1 MVCLT
6 SQQIFVLLIW
16 HFQVNEAAVREA
28 GKLGEVIYWMRA
40 GYTGSQRYSTITW
53 AGDQF
58 VDWSLDDGL
67 ASVVP
72 AALSLGMSGYGLHH
86 FDTGGY
92 TSLFGITRTEELLLR
107 YAEFA
112 AFTPMMR
119 THEGNR
125 PGDNWQYYSSDRTLW
140 EFARHSKIFHLLSNY
155 TKVLVKENNELG
167 IPVQR
172 PLFMHYESD
181 SECYSIKYQ
190 YLYGTD
196 LLVAPVYTEGV
207 ESWQVYLPGQQEV
220 CTILFCYLSPQT
232 GT

>member
-1 MVCLT
+1 M
-6 SQQIFVLLIW
+6 
-16 HFQVNEAAVREA
+16 NEVAVREA

-67 ASVVP
+67 ASVIP

-125 PGDNWQYYSSDRTLW
+125 PGDNWQYYSSDRTLR

-172 PLFMHYESD
+172 PLFMHYEAD
-181 SECYSIKYQ
+181 SKCYSIKYQ

-220 CTILFCYLSPQT
+220 CTILFCYLSPRT